1 MYTWK
6 KYLWGEYKLDCG
18 ESEQCK
24 FCSDPSG
31 LKHSDV
37 LTSAEAV
44 WSKGKRQASAL
55 KNVRKKHTAA
65 TVANWAKELI

>member
-24 FCSDPSG
+24 FFSDPSG

-37 LTSAEAV
+37 LTSVEAV

-55 KNVRKKHTAA
+55 RKNHRNITQ
-65 TVANWAKELI
+65 LLL